1 MIDRRTLITTAMCA
15 WATNRRAVAQPAAFP
30 TRPIRMVVPF
40 PPGGSPDLIGRYL
53 AERLVPTLG
62 QSVVIDNRAGASGA
76 VGTTQVVQAAPD
88 GHTLLMASTGPLT
101 VNPAVIPGLQYD
113 PLTDL
118 EPVILVGKSA
128 LVLMINPDV
137 PAKDLRELLELA
149 RRRPGTLS
157 YGSAG
162 SGNLTHLVG
171 ELMKTHAHVDI
182 LHVPYKGTAAL
193 KPDFLAG
200 RISMFFDTIPA
211 AIPMIRAG
219 QVRALAVT
227 SSERSSIAPDLPTFI
242 ELGVSR
248 DFDVS
253 GWFAVLAPKRTPVAA
268 VARMNAEINRILQSD
283 EAREKF
289 AAWGVDVVGGR
300 PETLRTLMV
309 NEIARWKD
317 VVRAAQIKAE

>member
-1 MIDRRTLITTAMCA
+1 
-15 WATNRRAVAQPAAFP
+15 
-30 TRPIRMVVPF
+30 MVVPF

-53 AERLVPTLG
+53 ADRLVPTLG
-62 QSVVIDNRAGASGA
+62 QAVVIDNKAGASGA
-76 VGTTQVVQAAPD
+76 LGTTQVAQAAPD
-88 GHTLLMASTGPLT
+88 GHTLLMASTGPLS

-128 LVLMINPDV
+128 LVLMVNLDV
-137 PAKDLRELLELA
+137 PARDLRELLDLA
-149 RRRPGTLS
+149 RRRPGALS

-171 ELMKTHAHVDI
+171 ELMKAHARVDI

-193 KPDFLAG
+193 KPDLLAG
-200 RISMFFDTIPA
+200 RISMFFDTVPA

-227 SSERSSIAPDLPTFI
+227 SRERSSIAPDLPTFV
-242 ELGVSR
+242 ELGVSG

-253 GWFAVLAPKRTPVAA
+253 GWFAVMAPKRTPAA
-268 VARMNAEINRILQSD
+268 AIARINAEVNRILQSD
-283 EAREKF
+283 EAKEKF
-289 AAWGVDVVGGR
+289 VSWGVDIVGGR

-309 NEIARWKD
+309 GEIARWKE
-317 VVRAAQIKAE
+317 VVRVAQIKSE